1 MKKIGLKILRFIL
14 KSLAKATLRKYQPG
28 IIGVTGSVGKT
39 SAKLAIGAVLGKYR
53 KTRVS
58 PANFNNEIGLP
69 LTILGDY
76 SAITGR
82 LFWLRVIL
90 SSIKN
95 LVLRAD
101 YPEIL
106 VLEYGADKPGDLNYL
121 LSIAQPQIGVITAV
135 GEIPVHVEFY
145 SGPEEVAREKA
156 KLVES
161 LSSSGIAVL
170 NIDDVWTKEIQSRL
184 KAKIITYGFNKSAQ
198 VMISNFENYYKEFPW
213 GVRFK
218 LEYQGNCVPVKLN
231 KVLGRGAAYSAACA
245 ACVGLTFGLNLI
257 EITEALS
264 ERYSP
269 PKSRMNLLVGVKNTI
284 IIDDCYNASPLSMKN
299 ALNTLKELPAKR
311 KVVVLGDMLEIGR
324 YSLKVHQE
332 IGRFLASFVDV
343 LFTIGPRAKFIA
355 AGAKQMGMPQDK
367 IFSYLYADQAKKPV
381 ELELQP
387 GDVILVKGSRAMHL
401 EKVVEEIKKY

>member
-1 MKKIGLKILRFIL
+1 MKKIGLKILRFTL
-14 KSLAKATLRKYQPG
+14 KSLARATLRKYQPG

-69 LTILGDY
+69 LTILSDY

-161 LSSSGIAVL
+161 LSSSGIASEL
-170 NIDDVWTKEIQSRL
+170 YPPFS
-184 KAKIITYGFNKSAQ
+184 KS
-198 VMISNFENYYKEFPW
+198 
-213 GVRFK
+213 G
-218 LEYQGNCVPVKLN
+218 
-231 KVLGRGAAYSAACA
+231 
-245 ACVGLTFGLNLI
+245 T
-257 EITEALS
+257 
-264 ERYSP
+264 
-269 PKSRMNLLVGVKNTI
+269 
-284 IIDDCYNASPLSMKN
+284 
-299 ALNTLKELPAKR
+299 
-311 KVVVLGDMLEIGR
+311 
-324 YSLKVHQE
+324 
-332 IGRFLASFVDV
+332 
-343 LFTIGPRAKFIA
+343 
-355 AGAKQMGMPQDK
+355 
-367 IFSYLYADQAKKPV
+367 
-381 ELELQP
+381 
-387 GDVILVKGSRAMHL
+387 
-401 EKVVEEIKKY
+401 